1 MEPLVRRLADLQ
13 LGEQGSIVFMTPDSR
28 SRLSRLSGLGV
39 VPGNTLRL
47 VQKRPSVVVE
57 VGATTLALD
66 RTIADEIYVK
76 RSSR

>member
-1 MEPLVRRLADLQ
+1 MEPLVRRLGDLQ
-13 LGEQGSIVFMTPDSR
+13 LGERGSIVFMAPDSR
-28 SRLSRLSGLGV
+28 VRLSRLSGLGV

-66 RTIADEIYVK
+66 RAIADEIYVK
-76 RSSR
+76 GIGR